1 VIRDSGL
8 GIIRDWGFVTLP
20 VLRIPNIL
28 LASGLALALAS
39 AGADAQTPAY
49 ASPLVR
55 LQKLGDDSTHLH
67 TDEVRHRASD
77 QKLFHCSY
85 TFGVIDAR
93 NPEAMVYLAENLR
106 HTIPGDTRRP
116 GCIHLAWDGDVVY
129 TVHRGNIDNPTFLSG
144 WDLRPDP
151 ANPQKLN
158 PLQLPVLQEPGVSYE
173 GIDTAN
179 GHIYVALR
187 SKGLGIYKRDAAK
200 GFVRVGTSTD
210 LNNAWGVRVR
220 GTTAFVSDGLAGL
233 AILDVADPAR
243 PKLVGRVRT
252 GGQARGLALDGRTA
266 YVAAGSAGLVI
277 VDISTLAAPHVIARA
292 ETPGSAIRVDY
303 SAGRVYVA
311 AWNDARVYDVAVPAK
326 PRFIGAVRS
335 TKDLG
340 ADAGGAKDARPPVT
354 SRTLGVAARGDVM
367 FVGNWHQ
374 VYSYR
379 VVPGRV
385 APSLSLPEEIS
396 LIDFGPVA
404 QGSSATVPLTVTNQ
418 GTAPLTVTGASTDKP
433 QFTVTPSQARILPGK
448 TATLTLKYTA
458 STTEKE
464 TSLLHITSD
473 DPVEPSRV
481 GYLVGNQPGLGVGR
495 KLPETTI
502 NLVDGGQWASSK
514 EMPGQVTLLAYF
526 ATF

>member
-1 VIRDSGL
+1 
-8 GIIRDWGFVTLP
+8 
-20 VLRIPNIL
+20 LRITNTL
-28 LASGLALALAS
+28 LASGLALALAT
-39 AGADAQTPAY
+39 AGAEAQTSGS

-55 LQKLGDDSTHLH
+55 LQKLGNDNTHLH
-67 TDEVRHRASD
+67 TDEVRHRTSD

-85 TFGVIDAR
+85 TFGVIDTR
-93 NPEAMVYLAENLR
+93 NPDAMVYLAENLR

-116 GCIHLAWDGDVVY
+116 GCIHLAWEGDVVY

-144 WDLRPDP
+144 WDLRPDS
-151 ANPQKLN
+151 ANPQKLS
-158 PLQLPVLQEPGVSYE
+158 PVQLPVLQEPGVSYE
-173 GIDTAN
+173 GLDTAN

-187 SKGLGIYKRDAAK
+187 SKGLGIYKRDAEK

-243 PKLVGRVRT
+243 PKPLGRVMT
-252 GGQARGLALDGRTA
+252 GGQARGLALEGNIA
-266 YVAAGSAGLVI
+266 YVAAGSAGLVV
-277 VDISTLAAPHVIARA
+277 VDISKLAAPRVIGRA

-303 SAGRVYVA
+303 SAGRAYVA

-326 PRFIGAVRS
+326 PRFIGAVRT
-335 TKDLG
+335 TKELGG
-340 ADAGGAKDARPPVT
+340 ADPGGANNTVRPPVT

-374 VYSYR
+374 IYSYR
-379 VVPGRV
+379 VVPNRV
-385 APSLSLPEEIS
+385 APSLSLPEEIN

-404 QGSSATVPLTVTNQ
+404 PGSSATVPLTLTNQ
-418 GTAPLTVTGASTDKP
+418 GTAPLTVTGVSTDKA
-433 QFTVTPSQARILPGK
+433 QFSATPSQARILPGK
-448 TATLTLKYTA
+448 TATLTLKYTP

-464 TSLLHITSD
+464 TSLLHIKSD
-473 DPVEPSRV
+473 DPAEPSRV

-502 NLVDGGQWASSK
+502 NLVDGGQWTSTK
-514 EMPGQVTLLAYF
+514 EAKGQVTLLAYF

>member
-1 VIRDSGL
+1 MRA
-8 GIIRDWGFVTLP
+8 
-20 VLRIPNIL
+20 L
-28 LASGLALALAS
+28 LVAIGLAS
-39 AGADAQTPAY
+39 AGIVSEGAQTPLAQPG
-49 ASPLVR
+49 SPLVR
-55 LQKLGDDSTHLH
+55 LQKLGNDNTHLH

-85 TFGVIDAR
+85 TFGVIDTR
-93 NPEAMVYLAENLR
+93 QPDAMVYLAENLR

-116 GCIHLAWDGDVVY
+116 GCIHVAWEGDVVY

-144 WDLRPDP
+144 WDLRPDS
-151 ANPQKLN
+151 ANPQKLA
-158 PLQLPVLQEPGVSYE
+158 PVQLPVLQEPGVSYE
-173 GIDTAN
+173 GLDTAN
-179 GHIYVALR
+179 GHIFVALR
-187 SKGLGIYKRDAAK
+187 TKGLGIYRRDAEK

-233 AILDVADPAR
+233 AILDVADPAK
-243 PKLVGRVRT
+243 PKLLGRVMT
-252 GGQARGLALDGRTA
+252 GGQARGLALDRNIA
-266 YVAAGSAGLVI
+266 YVAAGSAGLVV
-277 VDISTLAAPHVIARA
+277 VDISKPAEPRVIGRA
-292 ETPGSAIRVDY
+292 ETPGSAIRVDFD
-303 SAGRVYVA
+303 AGRVYVA

-326 PRFIGAVRS
+326 PRFIGAVRM
-335 TKDLG
+335 TKELGG
-340 ADAGGAKDARPPVT
+340 ADDVRPPVT

-374 VYSYR
+374 IYAYR

-385 APSLSLPEEIS
+385 APSLSLPEEIN
-396 LIDFGPVA
+396 LIDFGPVP
-404 QGSSATVPLTVTNQ
+404 QGTSATVPLTLTNQ
-418 GTAPLTVTGASTDKP
+418 GTAPLAVTAVSTDKP
-433 QFTVTPSQARILPGK
+433 QFTVTPSQARIPPGR

-464 TSLLHITSD
+464 TSLLHIKSD
-473 DPVEPSRV
+473 DPAEPSRV

-502 NLVDGGQWASSK
+502 NLVDGGQWSSSK
-514 EMPGQVTLLAYF
+514 EAKGQVTLLAYF

>member
-1 VIRDSGL
+1 MCR
-8 GIIRDWGFVTLP
+8 GIEFAKLP
-20 VLRIPNIL
+20 SLRITNTL
-28 LASGLALALAS
+28 LASGLAMALANV
-39 AGADAQTPAY
+39 GAAAQTARP

-55 LQKLGDDSTHLH
+55 LQKLGNDSTHLH

-85 TFGVIDAR
+85 TFGVIDTR
-93 NPEAMVYLAENLR
+93 NPDAMVYLAENLR

-116 GCIHLAWDGDVVY
+116 GCIHLAWEGDVVY

-158 PLQLPVLQEPGVSYE
+158 PVQLPVLQEPGVSYE
-173 GIDTAN
+173 GLDTAN

-187 SKGLGIYKRDAAK
+187 AKGLGIYKRDADK

-233 AILDVADPAR
+233 AILDVADPAKPR
-243 PKLVGRVRT
+243 LIGRVTT
-252 GGQARGLALDGRTA
+252 GGQARGLALEGNIA
-266 YVAAGSAGLVI
+266 YVAAGSAGLVV
-277 VDISTLAAPHVIARA
+277 VDISKLASPRVIARA
-292 ETPGSAIRVDY
+292 ETPGSAIRVDF

-326 PRFIGAVRS
+326 PRFIGAVRM
-335 TKDLG
+335 TKELGG
-340 ADAGGAKDARPPVT
+340 ADDARPPVT

-374 VYSYR
+374 IYSYR
-379 VVPGRV
+379 VVPNRV
-385 APSLSLPEEIS
+385 APSLALPEEIN

-404 QGSSATVPLTVTNQ
+404 QGASASVPLTLTNQ
-418 GTAPLTVTGASTDKP
+418 GTAPLTVTGVSSDKP
-433 QFTVTPSQARILPGK
+433 QFTATPSQARILPGK
-448 TATLTLKYTA
+448 TSTLTLTYTA

-464 TSLLHITSD
+464 TSLLHIKSD
-473 DPVEPSRV
+473 DPAEPSRA

-502 NLVDGGQWASSK
+502 NLVDGGQWSSTK
-514 EMPGQVTLLAYF
+514 EAKGQVTLLAYF